1 MDLIYDSLIIL
12 APIWIFWLIKNYN
25 RKRGIFFIANVVFF
39 ILSPVI
45 LMFALY
51 IFNEIFHYLVLVYIW
66 SLFSYFSVSLLFKKR
81 IILTS
86 VIIGLTLNS
95 IIIISIPNKQGRFYY
110 WSYWRGNSYSLDIKI
125 FDKYQIKTDVDTK
138 KIYDLVKC
146 EIKNKNPIDKW
157 KFNVNYK
164 SDHDSIVDFKHI
176 DSYKHENCRLDFF
189 EFTSFRV
196 PSESSQFKE
205 LFDKEIR
212 TFAIIS
218 DSGKPKRFIE
228 VYGGVKEIIQELMVD
243 FDFYN
248 DYLIFRWEN
257 KKFWDNVAHSYS
269 DNIKN
274 IEKLK
279 QCS

>member
-1 MDLIYDSLIIL
+1 
-12 APIWIFWLIKNYN
+12 
-25 RKRGIFFIANVVFF
+25 
-39 ILSPVI
+39 
-45 LMFALY
+45 
-51 IFNEIFHYLVLVYIW
+51 
-66 SLFSYFSVSLLFKKR
+66 
-81 IILTS
+81 
-86 VIIGLTLNS
+86 
-95 IIIISIPNKQGRFYY
+95 
-110 WSYWRGNSYSLDIKI
+110 
-125 FDKYQIKTDVDTK
+125 
-138 KIYDLVKC
+138 
-146 EIKNKNPIDKW
+146 
-157 KFNVNYK
+157 
-164 SDHDSIVDFKHI
+164 
-176 DSYKHENCRLDFF
+176 LDFF